1 MLPHALLPLLQDAT
15 DVPPIDATLLW
26 TFIAGACVV
35 GIFMIASV
43 WKVHT
48 KAGESGWSC
57 LIPIYN
63 AWIWI
68 RIARKPGWWL
78 LLLLIPLVNIV
89 VAFML
94 NNAVARNFG
103 KSTAFG
109 VGISL
114 LGFIFIPILA
124 WGDAAFSA

>member
-1 MLPHALLPLLQDAT
+1 MTLFLLQDTAV
-15 DVPPIDATLLW
+15 DGAAVAASA
-26 TFIAGACVV
+26 FIWLIIAAACVLMV
-35 GIFMIASV
+35 FMIASA

-48 KAGESGWSC
+48 KAGEPGWSC
-57 LIPIYN
+57 LVPFYN
-63 AWIWI
+63 VWVWI
-68 RIARKPGWWL
+68 RMARKPQWWFL
-78 LLLLIPLVNIV
+78 LCLVPFVNIV

-103 KSTAFG
+103 KSTGFG

-124 WGDAAFSA
+124 WGDAEFSA